1 MHTYE
6 WKVVGKCSLSDDK
19 KALIE
24 TSLNN
29 RHQVTSALK
38 ACLRR
43 NTTADDTGLLG
54 NNMDDGNS
62 KKILSVS
69 LIMQSFERQ
78 LPSQTPPSVKSP
90 SIWVS
95 DKSLR
100 RRGFNTL
107 ECANKIEWKTNS

>member
-78 LPSQTPPSVKSP
+78 LPSQTHAKCE
-90 SIWVS
+90 VS
-95 DKSLR
+95 KNLSFWQKL
-100 RRGFNTL
+100 
-107 ECANKIEWKTNS
+107 KKTRFQYARMCQ